1 MLVGRRMADHI
12 GPVGFKYVPNPP
24 FLPDGTD
31 QHHQIQR
38 RIAPLQLHLDVVSVV
53 LVNIKN
59 HQPPGRQGRQLTA
72 KLAADGT
79 AAAGDQNH
87 LVLDLVPD
95 GRVVSMHLGTAQQ
108 VLDADGLDLGQS
120 DFAVDQL
127 VQGGQGLQL
136 RPGLAANFQ
145 DLIAHFFAGGGDT
158 EDNVLNGIFLGRFQD
173 LLPAA
178 HHLHATNA
186 VALLGRVVIDEADH
200 PVSGVA
206 VVLQFPDYQHRAV
219 PGTDEHGAP
228 KLAGPGSVAGDQLPA
243 GLAVSHPGGPN
254 GQQQHHHINKGEA
267 SGEGTVQNARDG
279 VVQRRSAEGGKGNGD
294 QFPLPGVFP
303 GAAVQPKHLE
313 HQQGRQGPGD
323 TAQSERVQ
331 EAMGGGVGIVQ
342 LHPQHD
348 SSESRQVDQAY
359 IDQYDPKNA
368 QSVTSVTLFVILH
381 SLPLFRR

>member
-1 MLVGRRMADHI
+1 MGRRMADHI

-72 KLAADGT
+72 ELAADGT
-79 AAAGDQNH
+79 AAAGDQDH

-95 GRVVSMHLGTAQQ
+95 GRVVGMHLGTAQQ

-120 DFAVDQL
+120 HFAVDQL

-145 DLIAHFFAGGGDT
+145 NLIAHFFAGGGDT
-158 EDNVLNGIFLGRFQD
+158 EDNVLNGVFFCRVQD

-178 HHLHATNA
+178 HYLHATDP

-206 VVLQFPDYQHRAV
+206 VVLQFPDHQHRAV
-219 PGTDEHGAP
+219 PGADEHGAP
-228 KLAGPGSVAGDQLPA
+228 QCAGSGGIAGDQLPA
-243 GLAVSHPGGPN
+243 GLAVSNPGGAY
-254 GQQQHHHINKGEA
+254 GQHQHHHVNKGKT
-267 SGEGTVQNARDG
+267 SGEGAVHNAHNG
-279 VVQRRSAEGGKGNGD
+279 VVQRRRAEGGKCNGN
-294 QFPLPGVFP
+294 QLPLPGIFP
-303 GAAVQPKHLE
+303 GAAVQPEHLE

-323 TAQSERVQ
+323 TAESECMQ
-331 EAMGGGVGIVQ
+331 EAMGGGIGIIQ
-342 LHPQHD
+342 LHPQHH
-348 SSESRQVDQAY
+348 SHKGRQVDQAY

-368 QSVTSVTLFVILH
+368 QSVTSVVLFVILH